1 MNYNQMREE
10 GQAIHNTYL
19 QNASEWRRARNHADE
34 TPAKPISIKRLA
46 LVPITV
52 VKLLIGR

>member
-46 LVPITV
+46 LVPVMV
-52 VKLLIGR
+52 VNLLIGR